1 MAIDNRIQYKFR
13 SDRGTYY
20 RLTIIDTLS
29 STSTL
34 YSDVFAND
42 EGFKLTYETNDDD
55 RFTGLIPS
63 KVDLGFFID
72 DNSGNGNPV
81 NIGGII
87 NSIIG
92 SDYKRWQL
100 KKI

>member
-1 MAIDNRIQYKFR
+1 MAIVDRIQYKFR

-20 RLTIIDTLS
+20 RITIIDTDTVS
-29 STSTL
+29 SSLFT
-34 YSDVFAND
+34 DVFAND

-72 DNSGNGNPV
+72 DNSGNGTPS
-81 NIGGII
+81 NITTIV
-87 NSIIG
+87 NSIKT
-92 SDYKRWQL
+92 SDYKKW
-100 KKI
+100 